1 MGPFEYLLLFAA
13 IILGLAVCDLATSLH
28 RLLGAGARVRWDW
41 LAPLAAVV
49 AFLKIVTQWWTWFG
63 VERIARGLT
72 FEMFLGVLI
81 GAVLLFLMAAAAL
94 PDEIHEGPVDLR
106 VYYAGVSRRFWILFT
121 LHWVLTT
128 GISIWAQMQIEGARL
143 SLASPVYLMIPLA
156 ISLAVIRNRWWHT
169 ICLTGLIVLYVGQ
182 FFGHA
187 LAG

>member
-13 IILGLAVCDLATSLH
+13 IILGLATTDLATSLH
-28 RLLGAGARVRWDW
+28 RLLVAGARVRWDW

-94 PDEIHEGPVDLR
+94 PDETPEGPIDLR
-106 VYYAGVSRRFWILFT
+106 AHYAQVSRRYWVLFA
-121 LHWVLTT
+121 LHWTWTAMV
-128 GISIWAQMQIEGARL
+128 SIWAQMQIEGARL
-143 SLASPVYLMIPLA
+143 DLRSPAYLIIPLA
-156 ISLAVIRNRWWHT
+156 LSLVFIRNRWWHT
-169 ICLTGLIVLYVGQ
+169 LCLAGLAVLYVGQ
-182 FFGHA
+182 FFGQP
-187 LAG
+187 LVR